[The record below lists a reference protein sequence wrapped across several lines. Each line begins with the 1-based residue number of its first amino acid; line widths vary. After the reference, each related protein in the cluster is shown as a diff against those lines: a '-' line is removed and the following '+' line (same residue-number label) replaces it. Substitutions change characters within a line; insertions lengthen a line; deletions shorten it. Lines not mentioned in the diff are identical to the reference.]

1 MTEEEFERLKRRFGD
16 DISAWPAPHRQEARA
31 FLAATNEAP
40 ALGED
45 AHLDRLILEA
55 ARMETDEQALTRKVQ
70 ERIIHK
76 RRPFFRFIPITPS
89 WQLPAATASFAVI
102 LVATGIAG
110 YAIGGLGYARIDDA
124 LLALATGD
132 PAAGGI
138 ETGLPTVPDES
149 FGTEGFL

>member
-55 ARMETDEQALTRKVQ
+55 AHMESDEQALIRKVQ
-70 ERIIHK
+70 KRIIHK
-76 RRPFFRFIPITPS
+76 QRPFFHLFPMRPS
-89 WQLPAATASFAVI
+89 WQLPAVTASLAAI

-110 YAIGGLGYARIDDA
+110 YTTAGPDLGRMDDA

-132 PAAGGI
+132 PAASGI
-138 ETGLPTVPDES
+138 EIGVRGLPES
-149 FGTEGFL
+149 LGDGGFM